1 MQQPDNAGQQSL
13 AANELEMTEGERAA
27 LASADG
33 AVAGDAP
40 AATGTTEAPAA
51 ASSTATPAVD
61 GSAAPAAAAPADSAA
76 QPDAATAAAAAAAA
90 AAAEGA
96 TPAAPAASEPPPS
109 APFVPTYAADE
120 RDYDKEIGNIN
131 GKLQALKEKYKAGDV
146 EDEAYEEQYESLR
159 DERSRIERA
168 QDMATLQQQM
178 SQQNA
183 DQSWAYLQRQ
193 FLSRPEN
200 AAIAASP
207 MRFAAWEQAMQSVVN
222 DAAAAGR
229 QLTDW
234 DILAGARDL
243 LVTEGLLQASA
254 AATAP
259 PVAQAP
265 AKPDRSA
272 PLGDVP
278 ATLSTVPA
286 AADPTSRSTA
296 DAAAGM
302 DNIEDIESFL
312 AGKSESERD
321 RILRDV
327 PGSFVADN

>member
-1 MQQPDNAGQQSL
+1 MQQPDNVGQQSL

-27 LASADG
+27 LASADDAATG
-33 AVAGDAP
+33 DAAVATGTPDAP
-40 AATGTTEAPAA
+40 AAAAATAAPAA
-51 ASSTATPAVD
+51 EA
-61 GSAAPAAAAPADSAA
+61 SAAPAAAPANGAA
-76 QPDAATAAAAAAAA
+76 QPDAAAAAAV
-90 AAAEGA
+90 AAEGA
-96 TPAAPAASEPPPS
+96 VAAAPAAAEPPP
-109 APFVPTYAADE
+109 ATPFVPTYAADE
-120 RDYDKEIGNIN
+120 RDYGKEIGDIN

-146 EDEAYEEQYESLR
+146 EDEAYEQQHEDLR
-159 DERSRIERA
+159 DERSRVERA
-168 QDMATLQQQM
+168 QDIAALQQQL

-207 MRFAAWEQAMQSVVN
+207 IRFAAWEQAMQSVVN
-222 DAAAAGR
+222 DAAASGR

-272 PLGDVP
+272 PLADVP

>member
-33 AVAGDAP
+33 AAPGDAA
-40 AATGTTEAPAA
+40 AATGTAE
-51 ASSTATPAVD
+51 TPA
-61 GSAAPAAAAPADSAA
+61 AAAAPATATPASDGAASPAAAATPAEGVA
-76 QPDAATAAAAAAAA
+76 QPAAAAAAAV
-90 AAAEGA
+90 EG
-96 TPAAPAASEPPPS
+96 AAPAVPAVSEPPP
-109 APFVPTYAADE
+109 ATPFVPTYAADE
-120 RDYDKEIGNIN
+120 RDYGKEIGDIN

-146 EDEAYEEQYESLR
+146 EDEAYEQQYEDLR
-159 DERSRIERA
+159 DERSRVERA

-222 DAAAAGR
+222 EAAAAGR

-272 PLGDVP
+272 PLAEVP
-278 ATLSTVPA
+278 ATLSTVPT

>member
-33 AVAGDAP
+33 ATAGDAAAAP
-40 AATGTTEAPAA
+40 GTPDAAAAATA
-51 ASSTATPAVD
+51 TATPAGD
-61 GSAAPAAAAPADSAA
+61 GSAAPAAAAPADGAA
-76 QPDAATAAAAAAAA
+76 QPDAAAAAAAA

-96 TPAAPAASEPPPS
+96 TPAAPAASEPPP
-109 APFVPTYAADE
+109 ATPFVPTYAADE
-120 RDYDKEIGNIN
+120 RDYGKEISEIN

-146 EDEAYEEQYESLR
+146 EDEVYEQQYEDLR
-159 DERSRIERA
+159 DERSRVERA
-168 QDMATLQQQM
+168 QDIATLQQQL

-207 MRFAAWEQAMQSVVN
+207 IRFAAWEQAMQSVVN
-222 DAAAAGR
+222 GAAAAGR

>member
-33 AVAGDAP
+33 ATAGDAAAAP
-40 AATGTTEAPAA
+40 GTPDAAAAATA
-51 ASSTATPAVD
+51 TATPAGD
-61 GSAAPAAAAPADSAA
+61 GSAAPAAAAPAGGAA
-76 QPDAATAAAAAAAA
+76 QPDAAAAAAPA

-96 TPAAPAASEPPPS
+96 TPAAPAASEPPP
-109 APFVPTYAADE
+109 ATPFVPTYAADE
-120 RDYDKEIGNIN
+120 RDYGKEISEIN

-146 EDEAYEEQYESLR
+146 EDEVYEQQYEDLR
-159 DERSRIERA
+159 DERSRVERA
-168 QDMATLQQQM
+168 QDIATLQQQL

-207 MRFAAWEQAMQSVVN
+207 IRFAAWEQAMQSVVN

>member
-1 MQQPDNAGQQSL
+1 MQQPDNAGQHSL

-33 AVAGDAP
+33 AALGDAA
-40 AATGTTEAPAA
+40 AATGTTDASAA
-51 ASSTATPAVD
+51 ATATATPAAE
-61 GSAAPAAAAPADSAA
+61 GSAAPAAGAPADGAV
-76 QPDAATAAAAAAAA
+76 QPDAAAAAAAA
-90 AAAEGA
+90 VAADGTTHAPPA
-96 TPAAPAASEPPPS
+96 TSEPPP
-109 APFVPTYAADE
+109 ATPFVPTYAADE
-120 RDYDKEIGNIN
+120 RDYGKEIGEIN

-146 EDEAYEEQYESLR
+146 EDEAYEQQYEDLR
-159 DERSRIERA
+159 DERSRVERA

-200 AAIAASP
+200 AAIAVSP

-222 DAAAAGR
+222 EAAAAGR

-234 DILAGARDL
+234 DVLAGARDL
-243 LVTEGLLQASA
+243 LAAEGLLQPSA

-259 PVAQAP
+259 PVAPPP

>member
-1 MQQPDNAGQQSL
+1 MQQPDNAGQHSL

-33 AVAGDAP
+33 ATPGDAAAGTGTTDAP
-40 AATGTTEAPAA
+40 AADPA
-51 ASSTATPAVD
+51 T
-61 GSAAPAAAAPADSAA
+61 AAPAAEGSAVPAAATPADGAA
-76 QPDAATAAAAAAAA
+76 QPDAAAAAAVA
-90 AAAEGA
+90 AAAEG
-96 TPAAPAASEPPPS
+96 PASAPPAASEPPP
-109 APFVPTYAADE
+109 ATPFVPTYAADE
-120 RDYDKEIGNIN
+120 RDYGKEIGEIN

-146 EDEAYEEQYESLR
+146 EDEVYEQQYEDLR
-159 DERSRIERA
+159 DERSRVERA
-168 QDMATLQQQM
+168 QDIATLQQQL

-222 DAAAAGR
+222 EAAAAGR

>member
-27 LASADG
+27 LASAGG
-33 AVAGDAP
+33 AAASDAP
-40 AATGTTEAPAA
+40 AATATSDAPATA
-51 ASSTATPAVD
+51 TATATPAAE
-61 GSAAPAAAAPADSAA
+61 GSAAPAAAAAAGGAA
-76 QPDAATAAAAAAAA
+76 QPDAAATAAAAVAADV
-90 AAAEGA
+90 A
-96 TPAAPAASEPPPS
+96 TPAAPAAPEPPP
-109 APFVPTYAADE
+109 ATPFVPTYAADE
-120 RDYDKEIGNIN
+120 RDYGKEIGEIN
-131 GKLQALKEKYKAGDV
+131 GRLQALKEKYKAGDV
-146 EDEAYEEQYESLR
+146 EDEVYEQQYEDLR
-159 DERSRIERA
+159 DERSRVERA
-168 QDMATLQQQM
+168 QDIAALQQQL

-207 MRFAAWEQAMQSVVN
+207 IRFAAWEQAMQSVVN
-222 DAAAAGR
+222 DAAASGR

-272 PLGDVP
+272 PLADVP

>member
-33 AVAGDAP
+33 AAAGDAP
-40 AATGTTEAPAA
+40 AATATSDAPATA
-51 ASSTATPAVD
+51 TATATPAAE
-61 GSAAPAAAAPADSAA
+61 GSAAPAAAAAAGGAA
-76 QPDAATAAAAAAAA
+76 QPDAAATAAAAV
-90 AAAEGA
+90 AAEGA
-96 TPAAPAASEPPPS
+96 TPAAPAASEPPP
-109 APFVPTYAADE
+109 ATPFVPTYAADE
-120 RDYDKEIGNIN
+120 RDYGKEIGEIN

-146 EDEAYEEQYESLR
+146 EDEVYEQQYEDLR
-159 DERSRIERA
+159 DERSRVERA
-168 QDMATLQQQM
+168 QDIAALQQQL

-207 MRFAAWEQAMQSVVN
+207 IRFAAWEQAMQSVVN
-222 DAAAAGR
+222 DAAASGR

-272 PLGDVP
+272 PLADVP

>member
-1 MQQPDNAGQQSL
+1 MQQPDNAGQHSL

-33 AVAGDAP
+33 AAPDAAAAATATPDAP
-40 AATGTTEAPAA
+40 AAAAATAAPAA
-51 ASSTATPAVD
+51 EGA
-61 GSAAPAAAAPADSAA
+61 AAPAAAAAAGGAA
-76 QPDAATAAAAAAAA
+76 QPDAAASAAAAV
-90 AAAEGA
+90 AAEGA
-96 TPAAPAASEPPPS
+96 TTAAPAASEPPP
-109 APFVPTYAADE
+109 ATPFVPTYAADE
-120 RDYDKEIGNIN
+120 RDYGKEIGEIN

-146 EDEAYEEQYESLR
+146 EDEVYEQQYEDLR
-159 DERSRIERA
+159 DERSRVERA
-168 QDMATLQQQM
+168 QDIAALQQQL

-207 MRFAAWEQAMQSVVN
+207 IRFAAWEQAMQSVVN
-222 DAAAAGR
+222 DAAASGR

-272 PLGDVP
+272 PLADVP

>member
-1 MQQPDNAGQQSL
+1 MQQPDHAGQHSL

-33 AVAGDAP
+33 AAPDAATTDAP
-40 AATGTTEAPAA
+40 ATATATANPAA
-51 ASSTATPAVD
+51 E
-61 GSAAPAAAAPADSAA
+61 GSAAPAAAAPADGAA
-76 QPDAATAAAAAAAA
+76 QPDAAATADAAVAADGAAAAPA
-90 AAAEGA
+90 AAAE
-96 TPAAPAASEPPPS
+96 PPP
-109 APFVPTYAADE
+109 ATPFVPTYAADE
-120 RDYDKEIGNIN
+120 RDYGKEIGEIN
-131 GKLQALKEKYKAGDV
+131 GKLQSLKERYKAGDV
-146 EDEAYEEQYESLR
+146 EDEAYEQQYEDLR
-159 DERSRIERA
+159 DERSRVERA
-168 QDMATLQQQM
+168 QDIATLQQQL

-207 MRFAAWEQAMQSVVN
+207 IRFAAWEQAMQSVVN
-222 DAAAAGR
+222 DAAASGR

-234 DILAGARDL
+234 DILASARDL
-243 LVTEGLLQASA
+243 LVTEGLLQTSA

-272 PLGDVP
+272 PLADVP

>member
-1 MQQPDNAGQQSL
+1 MQQPDNAGQHSL

-27 LASADG
+27 LASADAAAPG
-33 AVAGDAP
+33 DAAAATGTPDAP
-40 AATGTTEAPAA
+40 AAAAAATSPAA
-51 ASSTATPAVD
+51 E
-61 GSAAPAAAAPADSAA
+61 GSAAPAAAAPADGAA
-76 QPDAATAAAAAAAA
+76 QPDAAATAAAAV
-90 AAAEGA
+90 AAEGA
-96 TPAAPAASEPPPS
+96 TPAAPAASEPPP
-109 APFVPTYAADE
+109 ATPFVPTYAADE
-120 RDYDKEIGNIN
+120 RDYGKEIGDIN

-146 EDEAYEEQYESLR
+146 EDEAYEQQYEDLR
-159 DERSRIERA
+159 DERSRVERA

-207 MRFAAWEQAMQSVVN
+207 IRFAAWEQAMQSVVN
-222 DAAAAGR
+222 DAATSGR

-259 PVAQAP
+259 PVAQTP

-272 PLGDVP
+272 PLADVP

>member
-27 LASADG
+27 LASADETTPG
-33 AVAGDAP
+33 AAA
-40 AATGTTEAPAA
+40 AATGAAEPAA
-51 ASSTATPAVD
+51 AGAGAGAATPAAD
-61 GSAAPAAAAPADSAA
+61 ASAAAAPVEGATP
-76 QPDAATAAAAAAAA
+76 PDAA

-96 TPAAPAASEPPPS
+96 PAAPAAVSEPAP
-109 APFVPTYAADE
+109 ATPFVPTYAADE
-120 RDYDKEIGNIN
+120 RDYGKEIGDIN
-131 GKLQALKEKYKAGDV
+131 GKLQALKERYKSGDV
-146 EDEAYEEQYESLR
+146 EDEAYEQQYEDLR
-159 DERSRIERA
+159 DERSRVERA

-200 AAIAASP
+200 AGIAASP

-222 DAAAAGR
+222 EAAAAGR
-229 QLTDW
+229 QVTDW

-243 LVTEGLLQASA
+243 LVSEGLLQAST

-259 PVAQAP
+259 PVAQPP
-265 AKPDRSA
+265 AKPDRAA
-272 PLGDVP
+272 PLGAVP

>member
-27 LASADG
+27 LASADETGPG
-33 AVAGDAP
+33 AAA
-40 AATGTTEAPAA
+40 AATGAADPPAA
-51 ASSTATPAVD
+51 AGGAATPAAD
-61 GSAAPAAAAPADSAA
+61 ASAAAAPVEGATP
-76 QPDAATAAAAAAAA
+76 PDAAAAAAAGG
-90 AAAEGA
+90 AAEGA
-96 TPAAPAASEPPPS
+96 PAAPAAVSEPPP
-109 APFVPTYAADE
+109 ATPFVPTYAADE
-120 RDYDKEIGNIN
+120 RDYGKEIGDIN

-146 EDEAYEEQYESLR
+146 EDEAYEQQYEDLR
-159 DERSRIERA
+159 DERSRVERA

-200 AAIAASP
+200 AGIAASP

-222 DAAAAGR
+222 EAAAAGR
-229 QLTDW
+229 QVTDW

-243 LVTEGLLQASA
+243 LVSEGLLQASA

-259 PVAQAP
+259 PVPQPP
-265 AKPDRSA
+265 AKPDRAA
-272 PLGDVP
+272 PLGSVP

>member
-1 MQQPDNAGQQSL
+1 MQQPDNAGQHSL

-33 AVAGDAP
+33 AAPGDAAAGTGTPDAP
-40 AATGTTEAPAA
+40 AAATATA
-51 ASSTATPAVD
+51 TATPVAE
-61 GSAAPAAAAPADSAA
+61 GSAAPAAAAPADGAT
-76 QPDAATAAAAAAAA
+76 QPDAAAAVA
-90 AAAEGA
+90 AAAEGTA
-96 TPAAPAASEPPPS
+96 SAPPAASEPPP
-109 APFVPTYAADE
+109 ATPFVPTYAADE
-120 RDYDKEIGNIN
+120 RDYGKEIGEIN

-146 EDEAYEEQYESLR
+146 EDEVYEQQYEDLR
-159 DERSRIERA
+159 DERSRVERA
-168 QDMATLQQQM
+168 QDIATLQQQL

-200 AAIAASP
+200 ASIAASP
-207 MRFAAWEQAMQSVVN
+207 IRFAAWEQAMQSVVN
-222 DAAAAGR
+222 EAAAAGR

-272 PLGDVP
+272 PLADVP
-278 ATLSTVPA
+278 ATLTTVPA

>member
-1 MQQPDNAGQQSL
+1 MQQPDNAGQHSL

-33 AVAGDAP
+33 AAAGDAP
-40 AATGTTEAPAA
+40 AATATSDAPATA
-51 ASSTATPAVD
+51 TATATPAAE
-61 GSAAPAAAAPADSAA
+61 GSAAPAAAAAAGGAA
-76 QPDAATAAAAAAAA
+76 QPDAAATAAAAVAADV
-90 AAAEGA
+90 A
-96 TPAAPAASEPPPS
+96 TPAAPTAPEPPP
-109 APFVPTYAADE
+109 ATPFVPTYAADE
-120 RDYDKEIGNIN
+120 RDYGKEIGEIN
-131 GKLQALKEKYKAGDV
+131 GRLQALKEKYKAGDV
-146 EDEAYEEQYESLR
+146 EDEVYEQQYEDLR
-159 DERSRIERA
+159 DERSRVERA
-168 QDMATLQQQM
+168 QDIAALQQQL

-207 MRFAAWEQAMQSVVN
+207 IRFAAWEQAMQSVVN
-222 DAAAAGR
+222 DAAASGR

-243 LVTEGLLQASA
+243 LVTEGLLQAST

-272 PLGDVP
+272 PLADVP

>member
-1 MQQPDNAGQQSL
+1 MQQPDNAGQHSL

-33 AVAGDAP
+33 AALGDAAAATGTPDAP
-40 AATGTTEAPAA
+40 AAAA
-51 ASSTATPAVD
+51 ATATPAAE
-61 GSAAPAAAAPADSAA
+61 GSATPAAAAPADGAA
-76 QPDAATAAAAAAAA
+76 QPDAAATAAAAV
-90 AAAEGA
+90 AAEGA
-96 TPAAPAASEPPPS
+96 TPAAPAASEPPP
-109 APFVPTYAADE
+109 ATPFVPTYAADE
-120 RDYDKEIGNIN
+120 RDYAKEIGDIN

-146 EDEAYEEQYESLR
+146 EDEAYEQQYEDLR
-159 DERSRIERA
+159 DERSRVERA
-168 QDMATLQQQM
+168 QDIAALQQQL

-207 MRFAAWEQAMQSVVN
+207 IRFAAWEQAMQSVVN
-222 DAAAAGR
+222 DAAASGR

-272 PLGDVP
+272 LLADVP

>member
-1 MQQPDNAGQQSL
+1 MQQPDNTGQHSL

-33 AVAGDAP
+33 AAPGDAAAATGTPDAP
-40 AATGTTEAPAA
+40 AAAAATTTPAA
-51 ASSTATPAVD
+51 E
-61 GSAAPAAAAPADSAA
+61 GSAAPAAAAPADGAA
-76 QPDAATAAAAAAAA
+76 QPDAAATAAAAV
-90 AAAEGA
+90 AAEGA
-96 TPAAPAASEPPPS
+96 TPAAPAASEPPP
-109 APFVPTYAADE
+109 ATPFVPTYAADE
-120 RDYDKEIGNIN
+120 RDYGKEIGDIN

-146 EDEAYEEQYESLR
+146 EDEAYEQQYEDLR
-159 DERSRIERA
+159 DERSRVERA

-207 MRFAAWEQAMQSVVN
+207 IRFAAWEQAMQSVVN
-222 DAAAAGR
+222 DAATSGR
-229 QLTDW
+229 QLTNW

-272 PLGDVP
+272 PLADVP

>member
-1 MQQPDNAGQQSL
+1 MQQPDNAGQHSL

-33 AVAGDAP
+33 AAPGDGAAGTGATDAP
-40 AATGTTEAPAA
+40 AAAA
-51 ASSTATPAVD
+51 ATATATPAAE
-61 GSAAPAAAAPADSAA
+61 GSAAPAAAAPADGAT
-76 QPDAATAAAAAAAA
+76 QPDAAAADAVA
-90 AAAEGA
+90 AAAEGTA
-96 TPAAPAASEPPPS
+96 SAPPAASEPPP
-109 APFVPTYAADE
+109 ATPFVPTYAADE
-120 RDYDKEIGNIN
+120 RDYSKEIGDIN

-146 EDEAYEEQYESLR
+146 EDEVYEQQYEDLR
-159 DERSRIERA
+159 DERSRVERA
-168 QDMATLQQQM
+168 QDIATLQQQL

-222 DAAAAGR
+222 EAAAAGR

-272 PLGDVP
+272 RLADVP

>member
-33 AVAGDAP
+33 AAPGDAAAATGTPDAP
-40 AATGTTEAPAA
+40 AAAA
-51 ASSTATPAVD
+51 ATATPTAE
-61 GSAAPAAAAPADSAA
+61 GSAAPAVASADGAA
-76 QPDAATAAAAAAAA
+76 QPDAAAAAA

-96 TPAAPAASEPPPS
+96 VAAAPAAAEPPP
-109 APFVPTYAADE
+109 ATPFVPTYAADE
-120 RDYDKEIGNIN
+120 RDYGKEIGEIN

-146 EDEAYEEQYESLR
+146 EDEVYEQQYEDLR
-159 DERSRIERA
+159 DERSRVERA
-168 QDMATLQQQM
+168 QDIAALQQQL

-207 MRFAAWEQAMQSVVN
+207 IRFAAWEQAMQSVVN

-272 PLGDVP
+272 PLADVP

>member
-33 AVAGDAP
+33 AGPGDAA
-40 AATGTTEAPAA
+40 AATGTTDASAA
-51 ASSTATPAVD
+51 ATATATPAAE
-61 GSAAPAAAAPADSAA
+61 GSAAPAAGAPADGAA
-76 QPDAATAAAAAAAA
+76 QPGAAAAA
-90 AAAEGA
+90 
-96 TPAAPAASEPPPS
+96 PAAVAADGAAHAPPATSEPPP
-109 APFVPTYAADE
+109 ATPFVPSYAADE
-120 RDYDKEIGNIN
+120 RDYGKEIGEIN

-146 EDEAYEEQYESLR
+146 EDEAYEQQYEDLR
-159 DERSRIERA
+159 DERSRVERA

-200 AAIAASP
+200 AAIAVSP

-222 DAAAAGR
+222 EAAAAGR

-243 LVTEGLLQASA
+243 LAAEGLLQPSA

-259 PVAQAP
+259 PVAPPP

>member
-1 MQQPDNAGQQSL
+1 MQQPDNAGQHSL

-33 AVAGDAP
+33 AALGDAA
-40 AATGTTEAPAA
+40 AATGTTEASAA
-51 ASSTATPAVD
+51 ATATATPAAE
-61 GSAAPAAAAPADSAA
+61 GSAAPAAGAPADGAV
-76 QPDAATAAAAAAAA
+76 QPDAAAAAAAA
-90 AAAEGA
+90 VAADGTTHAPPA
-96 TPAAPAASEPPPS
+96 TSEPPP
-109 APFVPTYAADE
+109 ATPFVPTYAADE
-120 RDYDKEIGNIN
+120 RDYGKEIGEIN

-146 EDEAYEEQYESLR
+146 EDEAYEQQYEDLR
-159 DERSRIERA
+159 DERSRVERA

-200 AAIAASP
+200 AAIAVSP

-222 DAAAAGR
+222 EAAAAGR

-243 LVTEGLLQASA
+243 LAAEGLLQPSA

-259 PVAQAP
+259 PVAPPP

>member
-33 AVAGDAP
+33 AAPGDATT
-40 AATGTTEAPAA
+40 AAGTTDAP
-51 ASSTATPAVD
+51 
-61 GSAAPAAAAPADSAA
+61 
-76 QPDAATAAAAAAAA
+76 AATAAAAAPAATGAPAPAAA
-90 AAAEGA
+90 AAPASTATQPEAPLAGA
-96 TPAAPAASEPPPS
+96 DAAPAAPAAATEPPP
-109 APFVPTYAADE
+109 ATPFVPTYAADE
-120 RDYDKEIGNIN
+120 RDYGKEIGDIN

-146 EDEAYEEQYESLR
+146 EDEAYEQQYEDLR
-159 DERSRIERA
+159 DERSRVERA
-168 QDMATLQQQM
+168 QDIAALQQQL

-222 DAAAAGR
+222 EAAAAGR

-254 AATAP
+254 SATAP
-259 PVAQAP
+259 PVASPP

>member
-33 AVAGDAP
+33 ATAGDAAAAP
-40 AATGTTEAPAA
+40 GTPDAAAAATA
-51 ASSTATPAVD
+51 TATPAGD
-61 GSAAPAAAAPADSAA
+61 GSAAPAAAAPADGSA
-76 QPDAATAAAAAAAA
+76 QPDAAAAAAAA

-96 TPAAPAASEPPPS
+96 TPAAPAASEPPP
-109 APFVPTYAADE
+109 ATPFVPTYAADE
-120 RDYDKEIGNIN
+120 RDYGKEISEIN

-146 EDEAYEEQYESLR
+146 EDEVYEQQYEDLR
-159 DERSRIERA
+159 DERSRVERA
-168 QDMATLQQQM
+168 QDIATLQQQL

-207 MRFAAWEQAMQSVVN
+207 IRFAAWEQAMQSVVN
-222 DAAAAGR
+222 DAAASGR

>member
-33 AVAGDAP
+33 AAPGDAAAASGTPDAP
-40 AATGTTEAPAA
+40 AAAAATAAPAA
-51 ASSTATPAVD
+51 EA
-61 GSAAPAAAAPADSAA
+61 SAAPAAAPADGAA
-76 QPDAATAAAAAAAA
+76 QPDAAAAAAVA
-90 AAAEGA
+90 
-96 TPAAPAASEPPPS
+96 AAPAAAEPPP
-109 APFVPTYAADE
+109 ATPFVPTYAADE
-120 RDYDKEIGNIN
+120 RDYGKEIGDIN
-131 GKLQALKEKYKAGDV
+131 GKLQALKERYKAGDV
-146 EDEAYEEQYESLR
+146 EDEAYEQQYEDLR
-159 DERSRIERA
+159 DERSRVERA
-168 QDMATLQQQM
+168 QDIAALQQQL

-207 MRFAAWEQAMQSVVN
+207 IRFAAWEQAMQSVVN

>member
-1 MQQPDNAGQQSL
+1 MQHPDNAGQQSL

-33 AVAGDAP
+33 AAAGDAP
-40 AATGTTEAPAA
+40 AATATSDAPATA
-51 ASSTATPAVD
+51 TATATPAAES
-61 GSAAPAAAAPADSAA
+61 SAAPAAPAAAGGAA
-76 QPDAATAAAAAAAA
+76 QPDAAATAAAAVAADV
-90 AAAEGA
+90 A
-96 TPAAPAASEPPPS
+96 TPAAPAAPEPPP
-109 APFVPTYAADE
+109 ATPFVPTYTADE
-120 RDYDKEIGNIN
+120 RDYGKEIGEIN

-146 EDEAYEEQYESLR
+146 EDEVYEQQYEDLR
-159 DERSRIERA
+159 DERSRVERA
-168 QDMATLQQQM
+168 QDIAALQQQL

-207 MRFAAWEQAMQSVVN
+207 IRFAAWEQAMQSVVN

>member
-1 MQQPDNAGQQSL
+1 MQQPDNSGQQSL

-33 AVAGDAP
+33 AAPGDAA

-51 ASSTATPAVD
+51 ATATATPAAE
-61 GSAAPAAAAPADSAA
+61 GSAAPAAAPPADGAT
-76 QPDAATAAAAAAAA
+76 QPDAAATAAAAV
-90 AAAEGA
+90 AAEGA
-96 TPAAPAASEPPPS
+96 PPAAPAASEPPP
-109 APFVPTYAADE
+109 ATPFVPTYAADE
-120 RDYDKEIGNIN
+120 RDYAKEVSDIN
-131 GKLQALKEKYKAGDV
+131 GKLQALKDKYKAGDV
-146 EDEAYEEQYESLR
+146 EDEAYEQQYEDLR
-159 DERSRIERA
+159 DERSRVERA
-168 QDMATLQQQM
+168 QDMASLQQQM
-178 SQQNA
+178 NQQNA

-200 AAIAASP
+200 AGIAASP
-207 MRFAAWEQAMQSVVN
+207 MRFAAWEQAMQAVVN
-222 DAAAAGR
+222 TAATEGR

-243 LVTEGLLQASA
+243 LVNEGLLQASA
-254 AATAP
+254 SATAP
-259 PVAQAP
+259 PVPQAP
-265 AKPDRSA
+265 PKPDRSA

-327 PGSFVADN
+327 PGAFVADN

>member
-33 AVAGDAP
+33 ATAG
-40 AATGTTEAPAA
+40 AA
-51 ASSTATPAVD
+51 AAAPGTPDAAAAAAATATPAGD
-61 GSAAPAAAAPADSAA
+61 GSAAPAAAAPADGAA
-76 QPDAATAAAAAAAA
+76 QPDAAAAAATA

-96 TPAAPAASEPPPS
+96 TPAAPAASEPPP
-109 APFVPTYAADE
+109 ATPFVPTYAADE
-120 RDYDKEIGNIN
+120 RDYGKEISEIN

-146 EDEAYEEQYESLR
+146 EDEVYEQQYEDLR
-159 DERSRIERA
+159 DERSRVERA
-168 QDMATLQQQM
+168 QDIATLQQQL

-207 MRFAAWEQAMQSVVN
+207 IRFAAWEQAMQSVVN

-259 PVAQAP
+259 PVAPAP

>member
-1 MQQPDNAGQQSL
+1 MQQPDNAGQHSL

-33 AVAGDAP
+33 AAPGDAAAGTGTPDAP
-40 AATGTTEAPAA
+40 AAAIA
-51 ASSTATPAVD
+51 TATPAAE
-61 GSAAPAAAAPADSAA
+61 GSAAPAAAAPADGAA
-76 QPDAATAAAAAAAA
+76 QPDAAAAAAAA
-90 AAAEGA
+90 AAAEGTA
-96 TPAAPAASEPPPS
+96 SAPQAASEPPP
-109 APFVPTYAADE
+109 ATPFVPTYAADE
-120 RDYDKEIGNIN
+120 RDYGKEIGEIN

-146 EDEAYEEQYESLR
+146 EDEVYEQQYEDLR
-159 DERSRIERA
+159 DERSRVERA
-168 QDMATLQQQM
+168 QDIATLQQQL

-259 PVAQAP
+259 PVVQTP

-272 PLGDVP
+272 PLSDVP

>member
-33 AVAGDAP
+33 AAAGDAP
-40 AATGTTEAPAA
+40 AATDTSDAPATA
-51 ASSTATPAVD
+51 TATATATPAAES
-61 GSAAPAAAAPADSAA
+61 SAAPAAAAAAGGAA
-76 QPDAATAAAAAAAA
+76 QPDAAATVAAAVAADV
-90 AAAEGA
+90 A
-96 TPAAPAASEPPPS
+96 TPAAPAAPEPPP
-109 APFVPTYAADE
+109 ATPFVPTYTADD
-120 RDYDKEIGNIN
+120 RDYGKEIGEIN

-146 EDEAYEEQYESLR
+146 EDEVYEQQYEDLR
-159 DERSRIERA
+159 DERSRVERA
-168 QDMATLQQQM
+168 QDIAALQQQL

-207 MRFAAWEQAMQSVVN
+207 IRFAAWEQAMQSVVN

-272 PLGDVP
+272 PLADVP

>member
-1 MQQPDNAGQQSL
+1 
-13 AANELEMTEGERAA
+13 
-27 LASADG
+27 
-33 AVAGDAP
+33 
-40 AATGTTEAPAA
+40 
-51 ASSTATPAVD
+51 
-61 GSAAPAAAAPADSAA
+61 AAAAVAADGTAHAPPA
-76 QPDAATAAAAAAAA
+76 T
-90 AAAEGA
+90 
-96 TPAAPAASEPPPS
+96 SEPPP
-109 APFVPTYAADE
+109 ATPFVPTYAADE
-120 RDYDKEIGNIN
+120 RDYGKEIGEIN
-131 GKLQALKEKYKAGDV
+131 GKLQALKVKYKAGDV
-146 EDEAYEEQYESLR
+146 EDEAYEQQYEDLR
-159 DERSRIERA
+159 DERSRVERA

-200 AAIAASP
+200 AAIAVSP

-222 DAAAAGR
+222 EAAAAGR

-243 LVTEGLLQASA
+243 LAAEGLLQPSA

-259 PVAQAP
+259 PVAPPP

>member
-33 AVAGDAP
+33 AAAGDAP
-40 AATGTTEAPAA
+40 AATATSDAPATA
-51 ASSTATPAVD
+51 TATATPAAE
-61 GSAAPAAAAPADSAA
+61 GSAAPAAAAAAGGAA
-76 QPDAATAAAAAAAA
+76 QPDAAATAAAAV
-90 AAAEGA
+90 AAEGA
-96 TPAAPAASEPPPS
+96 TPAAPAASEPPP
-109 APFVPTYAADE
+109 ATPFVPTYAADE
-120 RDYDKEIGNIN
+120 RDYGKEIGEIN

-146 EDEAYEEQYESLR
+146 EDEVYEQQYEDLR
-159 DERSRIERA
+159 DERSRVERA
-168 QDMATLQQQM
+168 QDIAALQQQL

-207 MRFAAWEQAMQSVVN
+207 IRFAAWEQAMQSVVN

-254 AATAP
+254 AATTP

-272 PLGDVP
+272 PLADVP

>member
-27 LASADG
+27 LASADETTPG
-33 AVAGDAP
+33 AAA
-40 AATGTTEAPAA
+40 AATGAA
-51 ASSTATPAVD
+51 E
-61 GSAAPAAAAPADSAA
+61 PAAAAGG
-76 QPDAATAAAAAAAA
+76 AATPAADASAAAAPVEGATPPDAA

-96 TPAAPAASEPPPS
+96 PAAPAAVSEPAP
-109 APFVPTYAADE
+109 ATPFVPTYAADE
-120 RDYDKEIGNIN
+120 RDYGKEIGDIN

-146 EDEAYEEQYESLR
+146 EDEAYEQQYEDLR
-159 DERSRIERA
+159 DERSRVERA

-200 AAIAASP
+200 AGIAASP

-222 DAAAAGR
+222 EAAAAGR
-229 QLTDW
+229 QVTDW

-243 LVTEGLLQASA
+243 LVSEGLLQAST

-259 PVAQAP
+259 PVAQPP
-265 AKPDRSA
+265 AKPDRAA
-272 PLGDVP
+272 PLGAVP

>member
-33 AVAGDAP
+33 AAAGDAP
-40 AATGTTEAPAA
+40 AATATSDAPATA
-51 ASSTATPAVD
+51 TATATPAAE
-61 GSAAPAAAAPADSAA
+61 GSAAP
-76 QPDAATAAAAAAAA
+76 AA

-96 TPAAPAASEPPPS
+96 TPAAPAASEPPP
-109 APFVPTYAADE
+109 ATPFVPTYAADE
-120 RDYDKEIGNIN
+120 RDYGKEIGEIN

-146 EDEAYEEQYESLR
+146 EDEVYEQQYEDLR
-159 DERSRIERA
+159 DERSRVERA
-168 QDMATLQQQM
+168 QDIAALQQQL

-207 MRFAAWEQAMQSVVN
+207 IRFAAWEQAMQSVVN

-254 AATAP
+254 AATTP

-272 PLGDVP
+272 PLADVP

>member
-1 MQQPDNAGQQSL
+1 MQQPDNVGQQSL

-27 LASADG
+27 LASADDAATG
-33 AVAGDAP
+33 DAAVATGTPDAP
-40 AATGTTEAPAA
+40 AAAAATAAPAA
-51 ASSTATPAVD
+51 EA
-61 GSAAPAAAAPADSAA
+61 SAAPAAAPANGAA
-76 QPDAATAAAAAAAA
+76 QPDAAAAAAV
-90 AAAEGA
+90 AAEGA
-96 TPAAPAASEPPPS
+96 VAAAPAAAEPPP
-109 APFVPTYAADE
+109 ATPFVPTYAADE
-120 RDYDKEIGNIN
+120 RDYGKEIGDIN

-146 EDEAYEEQYESLR
+146 EDEAYEQQYEDLR
-159 DERSRIERA
+159 DERSRVERA
-168 QDMATLQQQM
+168 QDIAALQQQL

-207 MRFAAWEQAMQSVVN
+207 IRFAAWEQAMQSVVN
-222 DAAAAGR
+222 DAAASGR

-272 PLGDVP
+272 PLADVP

>member
-27 LASADG
+27 LASADETAPG
-33 AVAGDAP
+33 AAA
-40 AATGTTEAPAA
+40 AATGAADPTAA
-51 ASSTATPAVD
+51 AGGAATPAA
-61 GSAAPAAAAPADSAA
+61 GASAAAAPVEGATPPDAPAAAAAGG
-76 QPDAATAAAAAAAA
+76 
-90 AAAEGA
+90 AAEGA
-96 TPAAPAASEPPPS
+96 PAAPAAVSEPAP
-109 APFVPTYAADE
+109 ATPFVPTYAADE
-120 RDYDKEIGNIN
+120 RDYGKEIGDIN
-131 GKLQALKEKYKAGDV
+131 GKLQALKEKYKSGDV
-146 EDEAYEEQYESLR
+146 EDKAYEQQYEDLR
-159 DERSRIERA
+159 DERSRVERA

-200 AAIAASP
+200 AGIAASP

-222 DAAAAGR
+222 EAAAAGR
-229 QLTDW
+229 QVTDW

-243 LVTEGLLQASA
+243 LVSEGLLQAST

-259 PVAQAP
+259 PAAQPP
-265 AKPDRSA
+265 AKPDRAA

>member
-13 AANELEMTEGERAA
+13 ASNELEMTEGERAA

-33 AVAGDAP
+33 ATPGDAA
-40 AATGTTEAPAA
+40 AATGTPDAA
-51 ASSTATPAVD
+51 AAAD
-61 GSAAPAAAAPADSAA
+61 GSAAPAAAAPADGAA
-76 QPDAATAAAAAAAA
+76 QPAAAAASAA
-90 AAAEGA
+90 AAAEEA
-96 TPAAPAASEPPPS
+96 TPAAPAASEPPP
-109 APFVPTYAADE
+109 ATPFVPTYAADE
-120 RDYDKEIGNIN
+120 RDYGKEIGDIN

-146 EDEAYEEQYESLR
+146 EDEAYEQQYEDLR
-159 DERSRIERA
+159 DERSRVERA

-272 PLGDVP
+272 PLAEVP
-278 ATLSTVPA
+278 NTLSTVPA

>member
-33 AVAGDAP
+33 AAPGDAAAATGTPDAP
-40 AATGTTEAPAA
+40 AAAAATAAPAA
-51 ASSTATPAVD
+51 EA
-61 GSAAPAAAAPADSAA
+61 SAAPAAAPADGAA
-76 QPDAATAAAAAAAA
+76 QPDAAAAAA

-96 TPAAPAASEPPPS
+96 VAAAPAAAEPPP
-109 APFVPTYAADE
+109 ATPFVPTYAADE
-120 RDYDKEIGNIN
+120 RDYGKEIGDIN

-146 EDEAYEEQYESLR
+146 EDEAYEQQYEDLR
-159 DERSRIERA
+159 DERSRVERA
-168 QDMATLQQQM
+168 QDIAALQQQL

-207 MRFAAWEQAMQSVVN
+207 IRFAAWEQAMQSVVN
-222 DAAAAGR
+222 DAAASGR

-243 LVTEGLLQASA
+243 LVTEGLLQAST

-272 PLGDVP
+272 PLADVP

-296 DAAAGM
+296 DGAAGM

>member
-33 AVAGDAP
+33 AAPGD
-40 AATGTTEAPAA
+40 
-51 ASSTATPAVD
+51 ATPAAGTAD
-61 GSAAPAAAAPADSAA
+61 AP
-76 QPDAATAAAAAAAA
+76 AATAAAAAPAATGAPAPAGAAA
-90 AAAEGA
+90 AAAPAAAATQPEAPPAGA
-96 TPAAPAASEPPPS
+96 DAAPAAATEPPP
-109 APFVPTYAADE
+109 ATPFVPTYAADE
-120 RDYDKEIGNIN
+120 RDYGKEIGDIN

-146 EDEAYEEQYESLR
+146 EDEAYEQQYEDLR
-159 DERSRIERA
+159 DERSRVERA
-168 QDMATLQQQM
+168 QDIAALQQQL

-207 MRFAAWEQAMQSVVN
+207 MRFAAWEQAMQAVVN
-222 DAAAAGR
+222 DAAVAGR

-234 DILAGARDL
+234 DILSGARDL

-254 AATAP
+254 SATAP
-259 PVAQAP
+259 PVASPP

>member
-1 MQQPDNAGQQSL
+1 
-13 AANELEMTEGERAA
+13 
-27 LASADG
+27 
-33 AVAGDAP
+33 AV
-40 AATGTTEAPAA
+40 
-51 ASSTATPAVD
+51 
-61 GSAAPAAAAPADSAA
+61 
-76 QPDAATAAAAAAAA
+76 A
-90 AAAEGA
+90 AAAEGTA
-96 TPAAPAASEPPPS
+96 SGPPAASEPPP
-109 APFVPTYAADE
+109 ATPFVPTYAADE
-120 RDYDKEIGNIN
+120 RDYGKEIGEIN

-146 EDEAYEEQYESLR
+146 EDEVYEQQYEDLR
-159 DERSRIERA
+159 DERSRVERA
-168 QDMATLQQQM
+168 QDIATLQQQL

-207 MRFAAWEQAMQSVVN
+207 IRFAAWEQAMQSVVN
-222 DAAAAGR
+222 EAAAAGR

-259 PVAQAP
+259 PVAPAP

-272 PLGDVP
+272 PLADVP
-278 ATLSTVPA
+278 ATLTTVPA

>member
-1 MQQPDNAGQQSL
+1 MQQPDNAGQHSL

-33 AVAGDAP
+33 AAPGDAA
-40 AATGTTEAPAA
+40 AATGTTDASVAA
-51 ASSTATPAVD
+51 TATATATPPAK
-61 GSAAPAAAAPADSAA
+61 GSAAPAAGAPADGAA
-76 QPDAATAAAAAAAA
+76 QPDAAAAAAAA
-90 AAAEGA
+90 VAADGTAHAPPA
-96 TPAAPAASEPPPS
+96 TSEPPP
-109 APFVPTYAADE
+109 ATPFVPTYAADE
-120 RDYDKEIGNIN
+120 RDYGKEIGEIN

-146 EDEAYEEQYESLR
+146 EDEVYEQQYEDLR
-159 DERSRIERA
+159 DERGRVERA
-168 QDMATLQQQM
+168 QDIAALQQQL

-207 MRFAAWEQAMQSVVN
+207 IRFAAWEQAMQSVVN
-222 DAAAAGR
+222 EAAAAGR

-243 LVTEGLLQASA
+243 LAAEGLLQPSA

-259 PVAQAP
+259 PVAP
-265 AKPDRSA
+265 PPTKPDRSA